1 MHFPGPDL
9 MTRNSPRAARDRAEA
24 PPALPLVDRCP
35 GVFMA
40 RAPRPARARRG
51 VLAMALAC
59 MLLPAVAAAQAPAQL
74 LPARI
79 QEALR
84 NGPGA
89 ATLSVIANVRRN
101 TVVNQPRGLPPEVER
116 VLNAPVYAP
125 AEVDQI
131 VSALLA
137 RSGLAAVVEPPP
149 AGDAPRPS
157 VDAVKA
163 VDDFIAAVTP
173 VHQAWAQ
180 LAEEAG
186 RTLDDPDVRK
196 RLDDGDM
203 PRALLRRLETY
214 RITTRAQPLAAVLA
228 EAVVRLTAALDPQ
241 TVGEPGRRMAGGIT
255 VITGSASDDVH
266 DLTGIA
272 GDVILLDPGGND
284 RYEFGPSA
292 PGSLRVVVDLA
303 GDDIYAGDAMALL
316 TAVAIAD
323 RDGNDAYEAEG
334 IAGTIG
340 GVALALDGGG
350 DDRYEARRF
359 GQAAAVA
366 GVALLS
372 NDSGSDS
379 YTIGF
384 FGQGFAGPLGIAVLH
399 DGAGDDRYRAAGPGD
414 RYGRNGRISMA
425 QGMGYGEREGVAGG
439 IGILLDDAGNDSYGL
454 SMFGQGAGYG
464 QGFGLLRD
472 RSGNDT
478 YDGVRYAQGQG
489 SHGGV
494 GILAE
499 GDGEDT
505 YVLEF
510 GVGQG
515 MGLDLAVG
523 ILHDA
528 AGLSSVRGGTLA
540 QGAATANGVGIAI
553 LAGESNL
560 SIDGQ
565 GWGEPHGARGL
576 PGVALLLASARNMA
590 LYGESAKRAAWTSVG
605 PLGGAPPVV
614 EGPTRL
620 NCPAPAGPIAPL
632 EDPRHLLRLSAPV
645 GGEGAPAE
653 AAYRRLAQAMPGALA
668 DLMRGVETSEALAI
682 NLSGMVRCWMAAG
695 GAPAKAQAFE
705 IVSNRVV
712 EGVAAQAWLPVALLQ
727 RSGAAPLSVV
737 QKLLAHR
744 DCSARAGAIS
754 LVRRD
759 VTKYPAEFVQA
770 MASAALTDPCWQ
782 AQAAGLRLVDETPML
797 ADLRAAGTSPGFLR
811 DPARR
816 ASLRA
821 PDLPPDA
828 P

>member
-1 MHFPGPDL
+1 
-9 MTRNSPRAARDRAEA
+9 MTGK
-24 PPALPLVDRCP
+24 PPSGGRLNTRFD
-35 GVFMA
+35 
-40 RAPRPARARRG
+40 APRPPRLLRG
-51 VLAMALAC
+51 GLRLAFAC
-59 MLLPAVAAAQAPAQL
+59 VLLPAVALAQAPAPPQP

-84 NGPGA
+84 NGPGVT
-89 ATLSVIANVRRN
+89 TLAVIANVRRN
-101 TVVNQPRGLPPEVER
+101 SAVNQPRGLPPEVER
-116 VLNAPVYAP
+116 VLNAPAYAP

-137 RSGLAAVVEPPP
+137 RTGLAGVIEPAP
-149 AGDAPRPS
+149 ASGEPRRPVS
-157 VDAVKA
+157 ATKA
-163 VDDFIAAVTP
+163 VDDFIAAVSP
-173 VHQAWAQ
+173 AHQAWAQ

-186 RTLDDPDVRK
+186 RTLDYPDVSK
-196 RLDDGDM
+196 RLDEGDM

-214 RITTRAQPLAAVLA
+214 RITTRTQPLAAVLA
-228 EAVVRLTAALDPQ
+228 ESVVRLTAALDPQ
-241 TVGEPGRRMAGGIT
+241 TLGEPGRRIVGEIA
-255 VITGSASDDVH
+255 VIIGSASDDVH

-272 GDVILLDPGGND
+272 GNVVLLDPGGND
-284 RYEFGPSA
+284 RYVFGPAA
-292 PGSLRVVVDLA
+292 PGALRVVVDLA
-303 GDDIYAGDAMALL
+303 GDDIYAGDATALL
-316 TAVAIAD
+316 NAVAIAD
-323 RDGNDAYEAEG
+323 RDGNDVYEAEG

-359 GQAAAVA
+359 GQAAAMF
-366 GVALLS
+366 GTALLG
-372 NDSGSDS
+372 NDSGNDS

-384 FGQGFAGPLGIAVLH
+384 FGQGFAGPLGIAILH
-399 DGAGDDRYRAAGPGD
+399 DGDGEDRYRAAGPGD

-425 QGMGYGEREGVAGG
+425 QGMGYGDREGVAGG
-439 IGILLDDAGNDSYGL
+439 VGMLLDDGGNDSYGL

-472 RSGNDT
+472 RAGNDT
-478 YDGVRYAQGQG
+478 YYGVRYAQGQG

-499 GDGEDT
+499 EEGEDT

-576 PGVALLLASARNMA
+576 PGGALLLASADTTA
-590 LYGESAKRAAWTSVG
+590 LYGESAKRTAWTSVG

-620 NCPAPAGPIAPL
+620 NCPAPAGPVAAQ
-632 EDPRHLLRLSAPV
+632 DDHRHLLRVSAPV

-668 DLMRGVETSEALAI
+668 ELMRGVEAGEALAL

-695 GAPAKAQAFE
+695 GAPAKAQALE

-712 EGVAAQAWLPVALLQ
+712 EGVASQAWLPVALLQ
-727 RSGAAPLSVV
+727 RSGTAPLSVV

-744 DCSARAGAIS
+744 DCGARAGAIS

-782 AQAAGLRLVDETPML
+782 AKAAGLRLVDETPML
-797 ADLRAAGTSPGFLR
+797 ADLRAAGNSPGFLR

-816 ASLRA
+816 AALRA